1 MVLVLITVFFMI
13 YCFRNFGRGLLISK
27 KDKVVGAKRPFE
39 IDEDPEETVPAI
51 PLEASYYGD
60 DGASQRLMAVPALK
74 KIQETYID
82 KSKNGSLHFEKNSE
96 KQSSTRQ
103 PLGAGVGPNPGA
115 GSSPLSVSSDQT
127 VYHDK
132 MELE

>member
-1 MVLVLITVFFMI
+1 MVLVLMTVFFMI
-13 YCFRNFGRGLLISK
+13 YCFRNFGKGLLISK
-27 KDKVVGAKRPFE
+27 KDKIVGAKRPFE

-74 KIQETYID
+74 KIQETYQD
-82 KSKNGSLHFEKNSE
+82 KGKNGNHHSE
-96 KQSSTRQ
+96 KHSSARQ
-103 PLGAGVGPNPGA
+103 PIGAGVGQSNPGA
-115 GSSPLSVSSDQT
+115 TASPLPVSNDQT
-127 VYHDK
+127 LYHDK